1 MSSSTHDSNKVDT
14 VSNEDLMVML
24 KTFKVQFLY
33 PNKDLQDKQHQDLN
47 IDLLRVPNQILES
60 KADNTRLSK
69 EEDALKGKVT
79 SSEY

>member
-47 IDLLRVPNQILES
+47 IDLLRVPN
-60 KADNTRLSK
+60 
-69 EEDALKGKVT
+69 
-79 SSEY
+79 